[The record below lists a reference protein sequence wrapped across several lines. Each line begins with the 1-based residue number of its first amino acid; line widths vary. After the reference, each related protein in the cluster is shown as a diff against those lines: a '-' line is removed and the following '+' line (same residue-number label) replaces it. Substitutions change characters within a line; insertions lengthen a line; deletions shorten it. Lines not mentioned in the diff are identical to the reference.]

1 MGASSGRTEDAP
13 MLCGAARYT
22 GEHAGADT
30 LHARFVRSTMAHAR
44 IVAVALAPARAVPG
58 VVAVFAAADLDAVLP
73 ALPAALDAITNRD
86 GSDAPAPPRPAVARD
101 RVRFAGEAVALVIAT
116 TAAAAADGAEAV
128 FVDYDPLPA
137 MTALGE
143 AGSGAIHPG
152 GNLGF
157 DWQGGDPAATSLAFA
172 AAHHV
177 TALRVA
183 VPRILGLPLEPM
195 SVVAGYDPATS
206 RWTLVT
212 PSQGAHAIRREL
224 ATGYLGT
231 APERLRVITPDV
243 GGAFGIRIHALPE
256 QAALLGAARVLG
268 RTLAWQADRSE
279 SNLCEPHARDILV
292 DAELALDREG
302 HFLGLRAQASCALG
316 AYVHPGAR
324 ATPTAS
330 LLFGLQG
337 AYRMPALSLS
347 VRGWYTNTTPTGP
360 FRGAGQPEGTFV
372 LERLIDAAARQLGL
386 SPAELRDRNVL
397 RPGDFPYRSATGHH
411 VDSGNPATLLH
422 QAETWLAVQP
432 RDTQGGRLR
441 CGVGLALYMKVNGMG
456 RQERAEVVASADSE
470 MVVARIGSQSNGQGH
485 ATTFG
490 AIVADRLGLSPERI
504 RLVQGN
510 TDQVAFG
517 TGTGASSALATT
529 GTGVS
534 RSAADLLRRAR
545 TAAARLLDAEEAS
558 LAYACGSFT
567 LPGTNR
573 FATLQQLAAEAGG
586 ELVGR
591 SEVPVSLTFTLG
603 CHACVVSVD
612 PETGVA
618 SVQRYAAFDD
628 LGPLLQPAIAY
639 GQLHGGIAQG
649 LGQALLEAVSYDGS
663 GQPITASLLD
673 YCLPRASDLPNL
685 ECRIA
690 QTPSPAT
697 DLGVRGAGEA
707 GAIASMAAIVNAA
720 EAALGGDCQ
729 LEAPLTPLAVWQ
741 AIDRSNAARCDR
753 VPSPATLI
761 RSHADA

>member
-1 MGASSGRTEDAP
+1 
-13 MLCGAARYT
+13 
-22 GEHAGADT
+22 
-30 LHARFVRSTMAHAR
+30 
-44 IVAVALAPARAVPG
+44 
-58 VVAVFAAADLDAVLP
+58 
-73 ALPAALDAITNRD
+73 
-86 GSDAPAPPRPAVARD
+86 
-101 RVRFAGEAVALVIAT
+101 
-116 TAAAAADGAEAV
+116 
-128 FVDYDPLPA
+128 
-137 MTALGE
+137 
-143 AGSGAIHPG
+143 
-152 GNLGF
+152 
-157 DWQGGDPAATSLAFA
+157 
-172 AAHHV
+172 
-177 TALRVA
+177 
-183 VPRILGLPLEPM
+183 M

-256 QAALLGAARVLG
+256 QAALLGAARVLE

-279 SNLCEPHARDILV
+279 SNLCEPHARDMLV

-441 CGVGLALYMKVNGMG
+441 CGVGLALYLKVNGMG

-504 RLVQGN
+504 RVVQGD

-558 LAYACGSFT
+558 LAYACGSFE

-603 CHACVVSVD
+603 CHACVVGVD

-628 LGPLLQPAIAY
+628 LGPLLQPAIAH

>member
-1 MGASSGRTEDAP
+1 MPPSSGRTEDGP
-13 MLCGAARYT
+13 LLRGDGRYT
-22 GEHAGADT
+22 GESVAAGT

-44 IVAVALAPARAVPG
+44 ILAIDMARARALPG
-58 VVAVFAAADLDAVLP
+58 VVAVFAAAELDDVLP
-73 ALPAALDAITNRD
+73 AQPVALDAITNRD
-86 GSDAPAPPRPAVARD
+86 GSEAAVPPRPALARD
-101 RVRFAGEAVALVIAT
+101 RVRFAGEAMALVVAD

-128 FVDYDPLPA
+128 FIDYDPLPA
-137 MTALGE
+137 VATLDADGE
-143 AGSGAIHPG
+143 AAIHPG

-157 DWQGGDPAATSLAFA
+157 DWQGGDPAATAQALA

-177 TALRVA
+177 ATLRVA
-183 VPRILGLPLEPM
+183 VPRILGLPLEPI
-195 SVVAGYDPATS
+195 STVASYDPATA

-212 PSQGAHAIRREL
+212 PSQGVHAIRREL
-224 ATGYLGT
+224 ATGYLGV

-256 QAALLGAARVLG
+256 QAALLGAARLLERSV
-268 RTLAWQADRSE
+268 AWQADRSE

-292 DAELALDREG
+292 DAELALDQEG
-302 HFLGLRAQASCALG
+302 RFLGLRARASCALG

-337 AYRMPALSLS
+337 AYRMPAISLS
-347 VRGWYTNTTPTGP
+347 VQGWYTNTTPTGP

-372 LERLIDAAARQLGL
+372 LERLIDTAARQLGL

-397 RPGDFPYRSATGHH
+397 RPADFPYRSATGHQ
-411 VDSGNPATLLH
+411 VDSGNAAALLH

-432 RDTQGGRLR
+432 RDTRGGRLR

-456 RQERAEVVASADSE
+456 RQERAEVLATADSE
-470 MVVARIGSQSNGQGH
+470 TVVARIGSQSNGQGH

-490 AIVADRLGLSPERI
+490 AIVAARLGLPPERV
-504 RLVQGN
+504 RVVQGD

-529 GTGVS
+529 GAGVS

-545 TAAARLLDAEEAS
+545 TAAARLLDAEEDS
-558 LAYACGSFT
+558 LAYAAGSFT

-573 FATLQQLAAEAGG
+573 FATLQHLAAEAGG
-586 ELVGR
+586 ALVGR

-603 CHACVVSVD
+603 CHACVVGVD
-612 PETGVA
+612 AETGVVC
-618 SVQRYAAFDD
+618 VQRYAGFDD
-628 LGPLLQPAIAY
+628 LGPLLQPAIAQ

-649 LGQALLEAVSYDGS
+649 LGQALLEIVRYDES
-663 GQPITASLLD
+663 GQPVTASLMD
-673 YCLPRASDLPNL
+673 YCLPRASDLPGL
-685 ECRIA
+685 ECRTA

-697 DLGVRGAGEA
+697 ELGVRGAGEA

-741 AIDRSNAARCDR
+741 AIHSSGAAR
-753 VPSPATLI
+753 PAPLATLT

>member
-1 MGASSGRTEDAP
+1 MPSSSGRTEDDP
-13 MLCGAARYT
+13 LLRGVGRYS
-22 GEHAGADT
+22 GDHVGAGA

-44 IVAVALAPARAVPG
+44 LAAVDVAQACAVPG
-58 VVAVFAAADLDAVLP
+58 VVAVFVAADLAGVLP
-73 ALPAALDAITNRD
+73 AVPTALDAITNRD
-86 GSDAPAPPRPAVARD
+86 GSAAPAPPRPALARD
-101 RVRFAGEAVALVIAT
+101 RVRFAGEAVALVVADTPGAAT
-116 TAAAAADGAEAV
+116 DGAEAV

-137 MTALGE
+137 VTTLG
-143 AGSGAIHPG
+143 ADDDVAIHPG
-152 GNLGF
+152 GDLGF
-157 DWQGGDPAATSLAFA
+157 DWQGGDPAAAANALA

-177 TALRVA
+177 ITLRVA

-195 SVVAGYDPATS
+195 AALASYDPGTD

-231 APERLRVITPDV
+231 APDRLRVVTPDV

-256 QAALLGAARVLG
+256 QAALLGAARLLERSV
-268 RTLAWQADRSE
+268 AWQADRSE
-279 SNLCEPHARDILV
+279 SNLCEPHARDFLV

-302 HFLGLRAQASCALG
+302 RFLGLQARASCALG
-316 AYVHPGAR
+316 AYVHPGGR

-337 AYRMPALSLS
+337 AYRMPAISLA
-347 VRGWYTNTTPTGP
+347 VQGWYTNTTPTGP

-372 LERLIDAAARQLGL
+372 LERLIDAAARQIGL

-397 RPGDFPYRSATGHH
+397 RPADFPYRSATGHI
-411 VDSGNPATLLH
+411 VDSGNAAALLH

-432 RDTQGGRLR
+432 RDTQGGQLR

-456 RQERAEVVASADSE
+456 RQERAEVLATAGSE
-470 MVVARIGSQSNGQGH
+470 IVVVRIGSQSNGQGH

-490 AIVADRLGLSPERI
+490 GIVADRLGLPPGQVRV
-504 RLVQGN
+504 VQGD

-517 TGTGASSALATT
+517 TGTGASSALGTT

-534 RSAADLLRRAR
+534 RSAADLLRQAR
-545 TAAARLLDAEEAS
+545 TAAAQLLGAEEDA
-558 LAYACGSFT
+558 LDYAAGSFS

-573 FATLQQLAAEAGG
+573 FVTLRQLAAEAGG

-603 CHACVVSVD
+603 CHACVAGVD
-612 PETGVA
+612 PDTGVVG
-618 SVQRYAAFDD
+618 VQRYAGFDD
-628 LGPLLQPAIAY
+628 LGPLLQPAIAQ

-649 LGQALLEAVSYDGS
+649 MGQALLEVMRYDET
-663 GQPITASLLD
+663 GQPVTASLMD
-673 YCLPRASDLPNL
+673 YCLPRASDLPQL

-690 QTPSPAT
+690 QTPSLAT
-697 DLGVRGAGEA
+697 ELGVRGAGEA

-720 EAALGGDCQ
+720 EAALGGVCQ

-741 AIDRSNAARCDR
+741 SLHRSAATQRD
-753 VPSPATLI
+753 PAAPAALT